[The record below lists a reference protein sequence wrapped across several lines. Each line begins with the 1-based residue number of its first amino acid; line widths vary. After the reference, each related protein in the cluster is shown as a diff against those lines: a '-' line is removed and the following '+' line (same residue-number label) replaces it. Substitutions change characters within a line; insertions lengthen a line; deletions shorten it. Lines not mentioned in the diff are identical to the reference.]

1 MHSPAEGSLTR
12 PPASASALRLPPAL
26 AELRD
31 ERVDVVGVASVE
43 GGEMARFLLA
53 AGFTKVVGHD
63 LQDSSEE
70 LARAHHL
77 AHAGLR
83 PAERAA
89 RLQMLE
95 DGLHQ
100 LQLGSSY
107 LVGVDESALVVPTQA
122 WFMQAANQRLHQ
134 LHAAGKP
141 FYSLIQAYL
150 DLARGPV
157 AGITGSHG
165 KSTTSALVAAALA
178 RAQLFP
184 KVWLAGNDRHSRQNL
199 EEVARDIDG
208 IGCLVLE
215 ISNRQLLQMDRAPE
229 VACITNITPNHL
241 EEHQGMEGY
250 VACKRRIVE
259 LPGCRVG
266 IRNGDDPV
274 SGSTG
279 PMPPGVEELR
289 FALVEGGLA
298 GGDGVYEADGAI
310 WLRLGGR
317 RHQFLELARLQLH
330 GDHNHANV
338 RAAIAV
344 CAAISQ
350 FSPGAIPQLA
360 EGMERL
366 GALPHRIQLVWQAEG
381 VDYYDDLSSTTP
393 QSTVAAI
400 ATVGRPLVLIC
411 GGQDKAIGF
420 GGLAELVGRSVRRV
434 LLLPGDGSERLFEEV
449 ASRGEAGLVTW
460 VPSLLEAVRLARETA
475 RSGEAILLSPAC
487 PGFFTA
493 HYRDGGFRRAVR
505 SLATSPRQGREP
517 G

>member
-1 MHSPAEGSLTR
+1 LE
-12 PPASASALRLPPAL
+12 
-26 AELRD
+26 ELRD

-63 LQDSSEE
+63 LQGSPEE

-83 PAERAA
+83 PADRAS
-89 RLQMLE
+89 RLQFLE
-95 DGLHQ
+95 EGLHR
-100 LQLGSSY
+100 LQLGHSY
-107 LVGVDESALVVPTQA
+107 LDGIEESALVVPTQA
-122 WFMQAANQRLHQ
+122 WFMQSANQRLHQ
-134 LHAAGKP
+134 LRAAGKP
-141 FYSLIQAYL
+141 FYSLVQAYL

-165 KSTTSALVAAALA
+165 KSTTSALVAAALS
-178 RAQLFP
+178 RAQLFS
-184 KVWLAGNDRHSRQNL
+184 KVWLAGNDRHSRQDL
-199 EEVARDIDG
+199 EEVARDLDG
-208 IGCLVLE
+208 TGCLVLE
-215 ISNRQLLQMDRAPE
+215 ISNRQLLQMERAPD

-241 EEHQGMEGY
+241 EEHEGMEGY

-266 IRNGDDPV
+266 IRNADDPV
-274 SGSTG
+274 SMSTG
-279 PMPPGVEELR
+279 PLPPGVRELR
-289 FALVEGGLA
+289 FAQLEGGLER
-298 GGDGVYEADGAI
+298 GDGVYEADGAI
-310 WLRLGGR
+310 WLRQEGQ

-344 CAAISQ
+344 CAALSQ
-350 FSPGAIPQLA
+350 FTAGAIPQLA

-366 GALPHRIQLVWQAEG
+366 GTLPHRIQLVWQADG

-411 GGQDKAIGF
+411 GGQDKGIGF
-420 GGLAELVGRSVRRV
+420 GSLAELVGRLVRQV
-434 LLLPGDGSERLFEEV
+434 LLLPGTGSDRLFEEV
-449 ASRGEAGLVTW
+449 AQRGEARVVTR

-475 RSGEAILLSPAC
+475 RSGEVILLSPAC

-505 SLATSPRQGREP
+505 SLATSPRQGRGP
-517 G
+517 A